1 MQKYIMV
8 EGSDSFARDMETG
21 AIININSSEI
31 ETARKAKQNRIQKK
45 QEFENLKNEVSEIK
59 ELLVQLLEK
68 QNGN

>member
-1 MQKYIMV
+1 MQKYVMV
-8 EGSDSFARDMETG
+8 EGSNSFARDMETG
-21 AIININSSEI
+21 AIININSTEI
-31 ETARKAKQNRIQKK
+31 QSARKAKENRIQKK

>member
-8 EGSDSFARDMETG
+8 EGSDSFARDVETG

>member
-1 MQKYIMV
+1 MQKYVMV
-8 EGSDSFARDMETG
+8 EGSDSFARDVETG